1 MTEHRKGLYF
11 SNIYENGRQFLCG
24 EINEDALVIDKK
36 FNEDRI
42 EWWQQT
48 AVKRYNGLHEDDKL
62 NSDALWYDSLDTNTL
77 KSWLSSRGI
86 EELI

>member
-11 SNIYENGRQFLCG
+11 SSIYENGRQFLCG
-24 EINEDALVIDKK
+24 EIDEDGLVVDKK

-42 EWWQQT
+42 EWWRQK
-48 AVKRYNGLHEDDKL
+48 AIKRYKRLHEDDKL
-62 NSDALWYDSLDTNTL
+62 NSDTLWYDSLDTNTL

-86 EELI
+86 DDLI